1 MTIDT
6 DFDVRLDARGKDPD
20 SFSPTL
26 RQYHQRLW
34 SKQLP
39 DGTTFELHTD
49 TPDVYLHHRSDK
61 GDFWL
66 SSDSII
72 PTFTTQ
78 AAMQP
83 IIGCADPASIES
95 FVHLAYTV
103 GGFIIWPAQRVDG
116 KQTLNGARGF
126 HPRIK
131 DRMDLTLECI
141 RRHYCGLPSPLG
153 ETLNRYTDFFE
164 LFNGFAGYVEF
175 FLLQDLLT
183 PDDGVDFFLPFE
195 DFRGPAVPRDLDGY
209 MAYRERTIAFIAHR
223 NERMLSSQG
232 Q

>member
-6 DFDVRLDARGKDPD
+6 DFDVRRDARGKDPD

-26 RQYHQRLW
+26 RAYHQRLW
-34 SKQLP
+34 SKPLP
-39 DGTTFELHTD
+39 DGTVFDLHTD
-49 TPDVYLHHRSDK
+49 VPGTYIHHRSDL
-61 GDFWL
+61 GEFWL

-83 IIGCADPASIES
+83 IIELADPTDISK

-103 GGFIIWPAQRVDG
+103 GGFIIWPAQREGG

-141 RRHYCGLPSPLG
+141 RRHYSGLPSPLG
-153 ETLNRYTDFFE
+153 ETLNRYSDFFD
-164 LFNGFAGYVEF
+164 LFRDFAGYVEF
-175 FLLQDLLT
+175 FLLQDMLM
-183 PDDGVDFFLPFE
+183 PDGAVDFFLPFD
-195 DFRGPAVPRDLDGY
+195 DFRTPAVPGNLHAY
-209 MAYRERTIAFIAHR
+209 SSYRERTVEFIASR
-223 NERMLSSQG
+223 NDRIVRS
-232 Q
+232 

>member
-1 MTIDT
+1 
-6 DFDVRLDARGKDPD
+6 
-20 SFSPTL
+20 
-26 RQYHQRLW
+26 
-34 SKQLP
+34 
-39 DGTTFELHTD
+39 
-49 TPDVYLHHRSDK
+49 
-61 GDFWL
+61 
-66 SSDSII
+66 
-72 PTFTTQ
+72 
-78 AAMQP
+78 MQP

-103 GGFIIWPAQRVDG
+103 GGFIIWPGQRVDG

-126 HPRIK
+126 HPHIK